1 MQAKAGT
8 RLRSAVCTTEV
19 IVVRSPATDLDLR
32 CGGVAL
38 LLPDEVAPDGATMH
52 PDLAAGSPVGKRYAD
67 DEAGVELLVVKA
79 GDGSLSIGD
88 VALPLKGAK
97 ALPSSD

>member
-8 RLRSAVCTTEV
+8 RLRSAVCSTEV

-32 CGGVAL
+32 CGGVPL
-38 LLPDEVAPDGATMH
+38 LLPDEAAPDGAAID
-52 PDLAAGSPVGKRYAD
+52 PELAAGSPVGKRYAD
-67 DEAGVELLVVKA
+67 EDAGVELLVVKA
-79 GDGSLSIGD
+79 GDGSLSIGA